1 MYGVLRHDDFSATC
15 SRSYTNHWRMG
26 LGKNGMKLETLESGA
41 EPAAR
46 NELFQGLLR
55 NGTASYDGP
64 GSACMI
70 GKGEGKAER

>member
-1 MYGVLRHDDFSATC
+1 
-15 SRSYTNHWRMG
+15 MG

-55 NGTASYDGP
+55 NGTTYDGT
-64 GSACMI
+64 GAACTI